1 MTLLRLPGATGP
13 VGQTRPVAWDRE
25 LFYDAHPREAA
36 FAARLDESLAPR
48 DPSLL
53 LQVVREL
60 GLPPD
65 SRVVD
70 VGCGEGAHA
79 FRLATH
85 FGFRVLG
92 IDPVQRH
99 LDLAREAR
107 RDLAPD
113 IASRVSFE
121 RGAAT
126 HVPAADSSLD
136 LVWCRDVMLH
146 VAHPEDAY
154 AELARVLRP
163 GGYVVGYQV
172 VATDLLPREEAEWL
186 FAVMGVVPAAA
197 DPAVLDRA
205 IAGAGLEVVDTID
218 LASEWGEWSEE
229 HDGRASRALLHLARL
244 LRRPERYR
252 TEFGDEAYELMLAD
266 CRWHVHR
273 MEGKLAGR
281 VDVLRRPARG

>member
-1 MTLLRLPGATGP
+1 
-13 VGQTRPVAWDRE
+13 
-25 LFYDAHPREAA
+25 
-36 FAARLDESLAPR
+36 
-48 DPSLL
+48 
-53 LQVVREL
+53 
-60 GLPPD
+60 
-65 SRVVD
+65 VVD

-163 GGYVVGYQV
+163 GGYVVGHQV

-205 IAGAGLEVVDTID
+205 IAGAGLEVVDTLD

-252 TEFGDEAYELMLAD
+252 AEFGDEAYQLMLAD